1 MEETMIQLA
10 KKLLSTPSPLEMA
23 ACELVK
29 AQREKLE
36 AESALD
42 YAYSIVEY
50 NTQRIERLKRRVT
63 ELQGE
68 QV

>member
-1 MEETMIQLA
+1 
-10 KKLLSTPSPLEMA
+10 MA

-50 NTQRIERLKRRVT
+50 NTQRIERLKCRVT

-68 QV
+68 QA